1 METQSLKIKIVDLDD
16 SNIEWF
22 IETAAVN
29 MLTDELKRPELI
41 NLDRIYSLAKK
52 GMEDKAAFL
61 AKHGDVYCG
70 AIGGLLH
77 GNLFNPDHLT
87 LAEIFWYVLPQ
98 YRNGRAGYMLL
109 QAFDKRASEIANDSV
124 LSLLSSSEININGLE
139 KRGFKMAE
147 SSFRKV
153 Y

>member
-1 METQSLKIKIVDLDD
+1 METQSHKIEIVALDD
-16 SNIEWF
+16 SNMEWF

-29 MLTDELKRPELI
+29 MLTYELKRPELI

-52 GMEDKAAFL
+52 GMEDKSSFL
-61 AKHGDVYCG
+61 AKHGEQYCG

-77 GNLFNPDHLT
+77 GNLFNPDHMT
-87 LAEIFWYVLPQ
+87 LAEIFWYVLPE
-98 YRNGRAGYMLL
+98 YRNGRAGYLL
-109 QAFDKRASEIANDSV
+109 LKAFDERAAEVANDSV
-124 LSLLSSSEININGLE
+124 LSLLSSSEVNVNGLA
-139 KRGFKMAE
+139 KRGFTMAE